1 MHTKT
6 RTKPPKCVD
15 LNFTFIANF
24 NQKEFNMSRI
34 IRQGRRTLPMAKEAK
49 PTWEGTCKGS
59 LGLYS
64 FYMKDLGSAGFSN
77 VQPTLMCRA
86 PKTNGPSPLQHIF
99 VIIIRNLIRTNFL
112 KTSWKC
118 SFLSYISKH
127 FSRWHPGASPPPPLY
142 GVGLSDLRMCS

>member
-49 PTWEGTCKGS
+49 PT
-59 LGLYS
+59 
-64 FYMKDLGSAGFSN
+64 
-77 VQPTLMCRA
+77 
-86 PKTNGPSPLQHIF
+86 
-99 VIIIRNLIRTNFL
+99 
-112 KTSWKC
+112 
-118 SFLSYISKH
+118 
-127 FSRWHPGASPPPPLY
+127 
-142 GVGLSDLRMCS
+142 